1 VKDFTAMTNNPSP
14 AVRAAVAAAL
24 KVKRE
29 RRVPVASDPDI
40 RDLPTERKDYKN
52 GTTRGQGLVVFVT
65 SKGAKS
71 FRFNYKD
78 AKGANRTHTLGAFGK
93 INYAQAIALF
103 DVALERLANKE
114 DIRAAQIDARKAEL
128 TTLAD
133 EFGEWFPLYKKT
145 ICADYAKK
153 TAALAASPD
162 LAPLLKKRVTTVDM
176 PAIRKFLR
184 EAEVSRSVSFSY
196 DVVHLLDKLFE
207 HSRGEGR
214 HKGDNPARGVVKYL
228 KPRDSQH
235 WSALQLSQLSQYFAD
250 LAANKSLRFVTRA
263 ALELLPYLTLRP
275 SVLRFA
281 EWKWIKWDHADGP
294 MMLVPPF
301 AKGTKQRTTDK
312 RDDGKGKNY
321 VPYHV
326 PLSRQVVAMLRK
338 LHAVTGGTD
347 YLFPGHPAPGSTKV
361 RPVSVGSWLIA
372 LRRLGWDG
380 STEARPAI
388 TVHGFRALFATSAT
402 ERFCITRRDE
412 HALEFQQD
420 HKLTGGV
427 RANYTRDKDG
437 SHRRLLIAERVAIL
451 QWWADEIETV
461 LACKGGPLPVSRV
474 DRAAAF
480 VSADNADKSSR
491 SAHYSA

>member
-1 VKDFTAMTNNPSP
+1 MTNTQSP

-29 RRVPVASDPDI
+29 RRVPVAGDPDI

-52 GTTRGQGLVVFVT
+52 GTTRGQGLVVYVT
-65 SKGAKS
+65 TKGAKS
-71 FRFNYKD
+71 FRFNYTD
-78 AKGANRTHTLGAFGK
+78 AQGAGKTHVLGAFGK
-93 INYAQAIALF
+93 INYAQAVAAFDLAL
-103 DVALERLANKE
+103 DRLAAGE
-114 DIRAAQIDARKAEL
+114 DIRAAQLDARKATL

-133 EFGEWFPLYKKT
+133 EFGDWFPLYRKT

-162 LAPLLKKRVTTVDM
+162 LAPFLKKRLGAVDL
-176 PAIRKFLR
+176 PAIKKFLR
-184 EAEVSRSVSFSY
+184 EAQLTRSVSFSH
-196 DVVHLLDKLFE
+196 DVVHLLDKLYE
-207 HSRGEGR
+207 HARGEGR
-214 HKGDNPARGVVKYL
+214 HQGDNPARGAVKFL
-228 KPRDSQH
+228 KKRDTEH
-235 WSALQLSQLSQYFAD
+235 WSALQLPHVSQYFAD
-250 LAANKSLRFVTRA
+250 LAANKTLRNTTRA
-263 ALELLPYLTLRP
+263 ALHLLPYLTLRP

-281 EWKWIKWDHADGP
+281 EWSWVKWDHADGP

-312 RDDGKGKNY
+312 RDDAKGKHY

-326 PLSRQVVAMLRK
+326 PLSRQVVGMLRE
-338 LHAVTGGTD
+338 LHAITGRTD
-347 YLFPGHPAPGSTKV
+347 YLFPGHPAPGSNKV
-361 RPVSVGSWLIA
+361 RPVSQASWLTAI
-372 LRRLGWDG
+372 RRLGWDG

-402 ERFCITRRDE
+402 ERFVITRRDE

-437 SHRRLLIAERVAIL
+437 SHRRLLIAERVGIL
-451 QWWADEIETV
+451 QWWADEIETA
-461 LACKGGPLPVSRV
+461 LACKGGPLPPSRV
-474 DRAAAF
+474 DRASAF
-480 VSADNADKSSR
+480 VSAGNGKPSR
-491 SAHYSA
+491 DTHYSV